1 MLTYPQELK
10 MSSENPLGYLGAPDA
25 STTVKGISR
34 LATVAETTAGVRT
47 DLATTPAGVAAVAIA
62 GAPDASTTQKGIIE
76 IATNAEAAAGAATD
90 KALVPSN
97 IASLMGSPGAIGGV
111 TPAAGTFTTLTTT
124 STVLHN
130 GGTFTVGSDNAA
142 NNVVLGSG
150 TTARTITIGGST
162 GAHIVNIGN
171 ASAGAVTVDSA
182 AGISLDAAT
191 ASNFTVTG
199 AADLTLATSAGS
211 LNLTAGQDAADSI
224 LISSAAGGI
233 DILATGEAGQ
243 DIDIVNT
250 GGSINIT
257 ATEDVAQ
264 AIYIRANAGTSETIQ
279 IHADQGTGVA
289 SVNVVSDVGGITLSS
304 GLASADAINLSAS
317 AGGVDID
324 GALQVNIASSQ
335 NAATAIVITASAGGI
350 DITAPGASAGE
361 DIDIVATGSSVNI
374 TSTEDIADAIV
385 LSASAG
391 GIDILATGEAAQDI
405 DIINTGGSIN
415 ITATENVA
423 NAVYIR
429 ANGGTSET
437 IRIHSDQGTGAGSV
451 LLLSDDGGITLTATA
466 LASADAINLEAT
478 AGGIDMDAALQVN
491 IASSQNA
498 VDAIRIVAS
507 AGGIDIDA
515 VGAATEDINI
525 TNTGGSIVLSAT
537 ESAVDAIKIE
547 ATTGGI
553 DILASGAAAGEDIDI
568 IATGSSV
575 NIQATEAIASAITI
589 NASNA
594 AGGIQITA
602 GTGDIAISG
611 TIKEATTE
619 FMTRSGD
626 SITFQASPILQSNAN
641 TGVAPTGATGD
652 TNLML
657 LQEGIIMQQFILGA
671 GQTIIA
677 PRMTTTGLLVSLDLT
692 NTEGVEYNF
701 GVNANSRH
709 AYTIGTSAAF
719 FFQVSLNVAD
729 VSGGGPYMIG
739 FRKQEANNATLANY
753 TDYAMIGMN
762 ASVSATNISL
772 LTELNAGG
780 QTTTDTTDAWADGT
794 TKTLAVLV
802 SAAGVVTYTIDGVAP
817 SVTAAFTFDSGDVV
831 MPFIRLTHTA
841 DAGAVNLISMKAG
854 FQA

>member
-1 MLTYPQELK
+1 MA
-10 MSSENPLGYLGAPDA
+10 SDNPLGYLGASDA

-97 IASLMGSPGAIGGV
+97 IASLLGSPGAIGGT

-171 ASAGAVTVDSA
+171 ASAGAVTIDSA
-182 AGISLDAAT
+182 AGISLDSAT

-199 AADLTLATSAGS
+199 AADLTLSTSAGS

-224 LISSAAGGI
+224 VISSSAGGI

-250 GGSINIT
+250 GGSVNIT

-279 IHADQGTGVA
+279 IHSDQGTGVA
-289 SVNVVSDVGGITLSS
+289 SVNVVSDVGGITLTS
-304 GLASADAINLSAS
+304 GLASADAINLNAS

-335 NAATAIVITASAGGI
+335 NAASAIVITASAGGI
-350 DITAPGASAGE
+350 DITAPGATAGE

-374 TSTEDIADAIV
+374 TATEDVADAIV

-391 GIDILATGEAAQDI
+391 GIDILATGAAAQDI
-405 DIINTGGSIN
+405 DIINTGGSVN
-415 ITATENVA
+415 ITATEDVA

-437 IRIHSDQGTGAGSV
+437 VRIHSDQGTGAGSV

-478 AGGIDMDAALQVN
+478 AGGIDMDAALQIN
-491 IASSQNA
+491 IATSQSA
-498 VDAIRIVAS
+498 ADALVLTAS
-507 AGGIDIDA
+507 A
-515 VGAATEDINI
+515 
-525 TNTGGSIVLSAT
+525 
-537 ESAVDAIKIE
+537 
-547 ATTGGI
+547 GGI

-568 IATGSSV
+568 IATGSSVNIQSTESAADSITLTSTAGGIDILATGAAAGEDIDIVATGSSV

-619 FMTRSGD
+619 FVTRSGD
-626 SITFQASPILQSNAN
+626 SITFQASPILQASAN
-641 TGVAPTGATGD
+641 TGAAPTGTTSAV
-652 TNLML
+652 NLMM
-657 LQEGIIMQQFILGA
+657 LQEGIIMEQFILGA

-692 NTEGVEYNF
+692 ITEGAEYNF
-701 GVNANSRH
+701 GVAANSRH
-709 AYTIGTSAAF
+709 AYTIGTSPAF
-719 FFQVSLNVAD
+719 FFQVRMNIAD
-729 VSGGGPYMIG
+729 VSGGLPYMIG
-739 FRKQEANNATLANY
+739 FRKQEANNATLASY

-762 ASVSATNISL
+762 SVVSAANVTL

-794 TKTLAVLV
+794 ALTLAVLV

-831 MPFIRLTHTA
+831 MPFIRITHSA